1 MTASNVPRRGQSV
14 NDLLSTSVAVFRAT
28 LLKCLPLAM
37 IAVLCASVPS
47 FYLLQVSGHS
57 PDVAGKIPTDPVYW
71 WLVTIALVLMLY
83 LSSAMMLRQLYVS
96 GGFAVNVRQELM
108 TAARRLPALV
118 LAWALM
124 QLSLMVLAWV
134 PMELGLAVGFPLII
148 PGVFLFICYLV
159 LLPVVLLEGQL
170 NPLQALLRCIL
181 LVRPNWWRVCTAF
194 VIAVL
199 AMLIVF
205 LAFGAVMNILE
216 ALLAGLGQAFEAVA
230 AAATIAV
237 LAMVFVFFSAMA
249 LTIHSSANNS
259 A

>member
-14 NDLLSTSVAVFRAT
+14 NDLLSTSVAVFRTT

-37 IAVLCASVPS
+37 IAVLCASVPN
-47 FYLLQVSGHS
+47 FYLRASGQS
-57 PDVAGKIPTDPVYW
+57 LDVASKTPTEPVYW
-71 WLVTIALVLMLY
+71 WLVTIAVVLTLY
-83 LSSAMMLRQLYVS
+83 LFSAMMLRQLYFS
-96 GGFAVNVRQELM
+96 GGIAVNVRQELM

-118 LAWALM
+118 IAWVLM
-124 QLSLMVLAWV
+124 QLSL
-134 PMELGLAVGFPLII
+134 AVGFLLII
-148 PGVFLFICYLV
+148 PGVFLFVCYLV

-194 VIAVL
+194 VIAML
-199 AMLIVF
+199 GMLIVF
-205 LAFGAVMNILE
+205 LAFAAVMGILE

-237 LAMVFVFFSAMA
+237 FAMVFVFFSAMA
-249 LTIHSSANNS
+249 LTIHSSANSS